1 MNVVDKVIK
10 ALEDADVTDGVIKMS
25 NQFRDVLVALLKEQE
40 PKLVIRKQGRHEN
53 SDGSIDYFAL
63 WYCPHCNKLLQRGFC
78 APWIEHC
85 YKCGKA
91 VKWEK

>member
-1 MNVVDKVIK
+1 MADLEKVIK

-63 WYCPHCNKLLQRGFC
+63 WSPPIRF
-78 APWIEHC
+78 
-85 YKCGKA
+85 
-91 VKWEK
+91 

>member
-1 MNVVDKVIK
+1 MADLEKVIK

-63 WYCPHCNKLLQRGFC
+63 WYCPHCNKRLQRGFC